1 MCTEE
6 MKKSGAE
13 PEDEREEI
21 TGEIHFSTLLI
32 LKLLNSWYT
41 RLA

>member
-6 MKKSGAE
+6 MKKIGAE

-21 TGEIHFSTLLI
+21 TVVCMWMEL
-32 LKLLNSWYT
+32 
-41 RLA
+41 R